1 MFNQEYGSINLVLT
15 KYFNISAIEWLSQ
28 PFEAFVACILTNIWL
43 GFPFMMVIALG
54 GLQSIPQELYEAAK
68 VDGANRWQQLKSIT
82 LPMLK
87 PVMIPAIV
95 LGTVWTFN
103 NINVMWLVSNGG
115 EPSNQTHILVSFVYK
130 AAFNLYRYGY
140 AAALSMV
147 IFLILLSSVLYF
159 LRRTRATEGVY

>member
-1 MFNQEYGSINLVLT
+1 M
-15 KYFNISAIEWLSQ
+15 SQ
-28 PFEAFVACILTNIWL
+28 PFEAFAACILTNIWL

-54 GLQSIPQELYEAAK
+54 GLQSISQELYEAAK
-68 VDGANRWQQLKSIT
+68 VDGANRWQQFKSIT

-103 NINVMWLVSNGG
+103 NINIMWLVSNGG

-140 AAALSMV
+140 AAALSMI